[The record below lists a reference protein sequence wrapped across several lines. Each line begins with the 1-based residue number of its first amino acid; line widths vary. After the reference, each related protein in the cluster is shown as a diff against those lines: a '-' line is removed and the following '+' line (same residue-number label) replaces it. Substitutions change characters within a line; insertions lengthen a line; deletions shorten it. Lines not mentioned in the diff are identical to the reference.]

1 MLLELARALSFF
13 LSVLSLYPVLMSA
26 FFVPGTSWKE
36 RLVKAL
42 LDVAFAAC
50 VCFSSGILF
59 IWPSRTSPQSGQSLL
74 ASLPVRL
81 FFLALAGMS
90 AVSSPDH
97 GFCRNRLR
105 RILQRATHITL
116 YNQNWRRLPQNL
128 VRMPNATT

>member
-81 FFLALAGMS
+81 FFLALAGMAILFALS
-90 AVSSPDH
+90 WYMEENFAPL
-97 GFCRNRLR
+97 LR
-105 RILQRATHITL
+105 HDCCK
-116 YNQNWRRLPQNL
+116 P
-128 VRMPNATT
+128 